1 MNREYWITVRNH
13 PDYEV
18 SNLGR
23 VRKKFNRKILT
34 QTFNRTGG
42 YLRVHMDGKRYYV
55 HRVVLSSFSD
65 VSGENLEVNHKDGD
79 KANNCLWNL

>member
-1 MNREYWITVRNH
+1 MNREYWVTVRNH

-23 VRKKFNRKILT
+23 VRYKITRKILS
-34 QTFNRTGG
+34 QSFNYRGG
-42 YLRVHMDGKRYYV
+42 YLRVFMDGKKHYV

-65 VSGENLEVNHKDGD
+65 VSG
-79 KANNCLWNL
+79 